1 MRIGE
6 LARKTG
12 VSERSLR
19 YYEEQNLLNPT
30 RLASGYRNYAPADV
44 DTVRHVRTLL
54 AAGLPSHFIA
64 TVLPCMVDR
73 GDGLVPGC
81 RSLLPPLDAE
91 RERITAAIDELVTAR
106 GLLVEL
112 IGRTPADDSEYEEW
126 KARQAS

>member
-6 LARKTG
+6 LARMTG

-19 YYEEQNLLNPT
+19 YYEEQNLLKPT
-30 RLASGYRNYAPADV
+30 RLTSGYRDYAPADV
-44 DTVRHVRTLL
+44 DTVRHVRMLL

-64 TVLPCMVDR
+64 KVLPCMVDR

-81 RSLLPPLDAE
+81 RTMLPPLEAE

-106 GLLVEL
+106 GLLVDL
-112 IGRTPADDSEYEEW
+112 IDRTPADDTEYEEW